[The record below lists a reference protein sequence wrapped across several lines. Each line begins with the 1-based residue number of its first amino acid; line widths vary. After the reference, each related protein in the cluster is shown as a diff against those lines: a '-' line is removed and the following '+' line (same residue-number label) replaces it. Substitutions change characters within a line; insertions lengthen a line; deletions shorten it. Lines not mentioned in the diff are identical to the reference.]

1 MPKGKIVSPSGL
13 DHAQTLRTATM
24 MDRLIRTI
32 AHNTRLKYRG
42 PVLLEVMA
50 QVPKLPARDIAEFKR
65 FTKVHGLIFAKTVD
79 DWLESRN
86 ILRSKRQSIP
96 TREAG
101 IVAFAF
107 HEPSRD

>member
-1 MPKGKIVSPSGL
+1 
-13 DHAQTLRTATM
+13 M
-24 MDRLIRTI
+24 MGRLIRTI
-32 AHNTRLKYRG
+32 AYNTGLKYRG

-50 QVPKLPARDIAEFKR
+50 QVPKLPTRDIPEFRR
-65 FTKVHGLIFAKTVD
+65 FTKAHGLIFAKTVD

-86 ILRSKRQSIP
+86 ILRSKRRRIS

-107 HEPSRD
+107 HEPSCD